1 VPRTNPP
8 YPPEFRQEA
17 LRLLERGDRTAK
29 EVAGALGICPQTLR
43 NWRRQDRVDAGVE
56 PGVTTD
62 EQDEMRRLRREN
74 ARLREEKEILR
85 KAAAF
90 FARESE
96 APR

>member
-29 EVAGALGICPQTLR
+29 DVAGALGICPQTLR
-43 NWRRQDRVDAGVE
+43 NWRRQGAVGVGME

-62 EQDEMRRLRREN
+62 EQDELRRLRREN

-96 APR
+96 GPR

>member
-43 NWRRQDRVDAGVE
+43 NWRRQGAVDAGLE

-62 EQDEMRRLRREN
+62 EQDELRRLRREN

-96 APR
+96 GPR